1 MNKIWHKGIVIKGNQ
16 NGRKMGYPTA
26 NILIDNPS
34 ITIETGIY
42 AVNIKLFDKHYHGML
57 YVGTR
62 PTLNLSALSIEIHI
76 FSFNSE
82 IYGEEIE
89 FQILRKFYEDRKFSS
104 IEELIEHIER
114 YNREIIQFFNE

>member
-34 ITIETGIY
+34 ITIKTGIY
-42 AVNIKLFDKHYHGML
+42 AVNIKLLDKLYHGML

-82 IYGEEIE
+82 IYGKEIQ
-89 FQILRKFYEDRKFSS
+89 FQILKKFYEDRKFNSV
-104 IEELIEHIER
+104 EELIEHIER